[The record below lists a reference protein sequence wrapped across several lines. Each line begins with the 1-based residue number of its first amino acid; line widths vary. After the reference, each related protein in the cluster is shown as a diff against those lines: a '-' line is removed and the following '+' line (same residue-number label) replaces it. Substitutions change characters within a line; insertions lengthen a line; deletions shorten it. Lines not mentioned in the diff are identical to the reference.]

1 MKTLASGLYLGTVTH
16 ERLRPR
22 RHALSYRIFMLLLDL
37 DEVPALVGGL
47 RWLSRGRFGLMS
59 FDEADHGD
67 RSGAPL
73 KPQIEARLAAAGIE
87 GGGPIRLLCMPR
99 VLGYGFNPLSLFFCH
114 RPDGRLTAILYE
126 VTNTFGERHT
136 YLIPCDA
143 GEGELVRQSAAKRM
157 YVSPFMDMTLGYR
170 FTVRP
175 PTEAVSIAV
184 AVDDAEGLILS
195 TAFTGRRQPL
205 TDAALL
211 RAWAGHPLLTLKV
224 VAGIHWEAL
233 KLILKGV
240 RFHVRPPA
248 PRNAAT
254 VVAAPKFL
262 ESPHA

>member
-1 MKTLASGLYLGTVTH
+1 MTPAASGLYIGTVTH
-16 ERLRPR
+16 SRLRPR
-22 RHALSYRIFMLLLDL
+22 EHSLRYRIFMLLLDL
-37 DEVPALVGGL
+37 DEAPALFGRL

-73 KPQIEARLAAAGIE
+73 RPQIEQRLAAAGIE

-99 VLGYGFNPLSLFFCH
+99 VLGYGFNPISLFFCH
-114 RPDGRLTAILYE
+114 RADGRLTAILYE

-143 GEGELVRQSAAKRM
+143 GEGGLVRQAASKRM
-157 YVSPFMDMTLGYR
+157 YVSPFMDMGLDYR

-175 PTEAVSIAV
+175 PADAVSIAV

-195 TAFTGRRQPL
+195 TAFTGSRRPL
-205 TDAALL
+205 TDATLL
-211 RAWAGHPLLTLKV
+211 GAWASHPLLTLKV
-224 VAGIHWEAL
+224 IAGIHWEAL
-233 KLILKGV
+233 KLLLKGIRV
-240 RFHVRPPA
+240 RSRPPA

-254 VVAAPKFL
+254 LVTPDPIA
-262 ESPHA
+262 